1 MKLEN
6 RAVVQADADVVF
18 GMLNDPEA
26 IVGCVPGGAL
36 TGRDG
41 DAWAG
46 GVTVK
51 VGPITAAYAGTVRF
65 VDVDEAGR
73 SLRLVARGADT
84 RGSGDAEAEVV
95 VRVQPVD
102 GGSELLIDTDLL
114 IRGKIAQF
122 GKGAIAAVSTRILQQ
137 FAAELGR
144 LAAQD
149 GSPATAPAPT
159 PAGSRSPTPVGTT
172 VAPDLAPA
180 RPAASE
186 LNAFSLVIGPVLKEY
201 GRPVALV
208 AFGLLQ
214 GWVLGRAVTIERFY
228 RSTRR

>member
-6 RAVVQADADVVF
+6 RAVVDAAPDVVF
-18 GMLNDPEA
+18 AMLNDPEA

-65 VDVDEAGR
+65 VDVDEVHR

-84 RGSGDAEAEVV
+84 RGSGDVEAEVL
-95 VRVQPVD
+95 VRVRPAAT
-102 GGSELLIDTDLL
+102 GAELLIDTDLL

-122 GKGAIAAVSTRILQQ
+122 GKGAITAVSTRILQQ
-137 FAAELGR
+137 FAGELGR
-144 LAAQD
+144 LAA
-149 GSPATAPAPT
+149 GSTAPAAPADVPTSAPAPAAAAAPVMAAAPT
-159 PAGSRSPTPVGTT
+159 PT
-172 VAPDLAPA
+172 
-180 RPAASE
+180 E
-186 LNAFSLVIGPVLKEY
+186 LNAFSLVFVPVLKQY
-201 GRPVALV
+201 ARPVALV

-214 GWVLGRAVTIERFY
+214 GWVFGRAVTIERFH
-228 RSTRR
+228 RAGLR